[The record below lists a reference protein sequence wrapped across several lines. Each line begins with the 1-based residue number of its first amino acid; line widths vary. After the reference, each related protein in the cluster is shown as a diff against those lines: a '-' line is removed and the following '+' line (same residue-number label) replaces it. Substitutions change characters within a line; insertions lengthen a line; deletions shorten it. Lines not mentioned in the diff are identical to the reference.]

1 MPTGRLIGQAV
12 LHDEAHGQGYDAV
25 RVAGFGQ
32 TIFRGVRVKE
42 LVALGAAVLR
52 IDQVDIA
59 GLARNEVA
67 HVVEHAGAGPIAKAR
82 LAALRARQMVEVA
95 TAAHDLCLREI
106 NRGGDTCGR
115 IGEILS
121 WPRHGNALL
130 GHASSAWTLPHLR
143 SCIMPDFHAMMLK
156 TRFFMLLFHRY
167 LYKYSLPTYKI

>member
-67 HVVEHAGAGPIAKAR
+67 NDP
-82 LAALRARQMVEVA
+82 
-95 TAAHDLCLREI
+95 
-106 NRGGDTCGR
+106 GG
-115 IGEILS
+115 
-121 WPRHGNALL
+121 
-130 GHASSAWTLPHLR
+130 
-143 SCIMPDFHAMMLK
+143 
-156 TRFFMLLFHRY
+156 
-167 LYKYSLPTYKI
+167 